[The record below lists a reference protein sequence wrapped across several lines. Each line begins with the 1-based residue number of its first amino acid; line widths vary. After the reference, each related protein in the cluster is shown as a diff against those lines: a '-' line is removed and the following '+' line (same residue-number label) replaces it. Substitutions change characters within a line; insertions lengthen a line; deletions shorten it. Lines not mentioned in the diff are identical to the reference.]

1 MPKQN
6 ITMHYAEEHY
16 AEDSRDEGTG
26 ITLTPGELRALY
38 MLREN
43 HVQDL
48 VEVAAMLD
56 DGQRRLAL
64 RMLKAMV
71 EHRRSMLS

>member
-1 MPKQN
+1 MSKQN
-6 ITMHYAEEHY
+6 IETDYLEDMH
-16 AEDSRDEGTG
+16 DEGTD
-26 ITLTPGELRALY
+26 ITLTPSELRALY
-38 MLREN
+38 LLREN
-43 HVQDL
+43 HVQEL
-48 VEVAAMLD
+48 VEVAVMLD